1 MQGVR
6 GHGGEGDTFEIY
18 LWEQVFRTKKEAAI
32 TGWKRT
38 LLRIR
43 ILIILQAP
51 KLKESFQKSVLRI
64 TLRLEEI
71 ERKKLMLVSFQV

>member
-38 LLRIR
+38 LLRI
-43 ILIILQAP
+43 LIILQAP

>member
-1 MQGVR
+1 M
-6 GHGGEGDTFEIY
+6 
-18 LWEQVFRTKKEAAI
+18 KKNTAADPDP
-32 TGWKRT
+32 TV
-38 LLRIR
+38 
-43 ILIILQAP
+43 IILQAP